1 MWRPLPSGAE
11 KQRRRRASPSPAAD
25 PPRRPPSC
33 SLRPP
38 RGHAGASPALRSVA
52 CSPCSA
58 ASWARRPPFRT
69 QRAQPPPLPSP
80 GPGPLRRQHGGRED
94 LQQRGSYRNP
104 PSPPGPARDSRAEQ
118 GRGPHAAPPGW
129 GDGGWAA
136 VGEGNGPRPSPG
148 LARAGG
154 GQGEGRAGGGPVPEA
169 AAPRSRVGSTE
180 AGPSPPLYSHPARSP
195 WPCRV

>member
-25 PPRRPPSC
+25 PPRRPRSC

-38 RGHAGASPALRSVA
+38 RGHAGASPALTSVA
-52 CSPCSA
+52 CSQCSA
-58 ASWARRPPFRT
+58 ASPARRPPFRT
-69 QRAQPPPLPSP
+69 QRDRPPPLPSP

-94 LQQRGSYRNP
+94 LQQRGSYLTAA
-104 PSPPGPARDSRAEQ
+104 SPPGAARGSRAEQ
-118 GRGPHAAPPGW
+118 GRGPHAAPPGGATAARRPW
-129 GDGGWAA
+129 GRGTTGAPPRAPQGW
-136 VGEGNGPRPSPG
+136 
-148 LARAGG
+148 
-154 GQGEGRAGGGPVPEA
+154 GRAGGGPVPEA

-180 AGPSPPLYSHPARSP
+180 DCPPPSPHPHPALSR